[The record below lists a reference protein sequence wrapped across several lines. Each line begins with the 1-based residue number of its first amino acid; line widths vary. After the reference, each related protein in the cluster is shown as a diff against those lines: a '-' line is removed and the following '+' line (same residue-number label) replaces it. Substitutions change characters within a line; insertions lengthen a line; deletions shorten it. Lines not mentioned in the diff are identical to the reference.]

1 MRVCLAACLTLPGDT
16 FAMTAQPA
24 QPAQPAQ
31 IAQIEYPAQPD
42 QPAQLAQAAPSG
54 QRIKP
59 VPAIG
64 LSSLRRLYRPL
75 WRAVEQWIDADG
87 MRMSA
92 AMSFY
97 GILSLAP
104 LLVLLVAVLGW
115 WLDRSYIETSL
126 VNQIRSV
133 VGAQGAQVVQQAIS
147 SAQQPS
153 QGITASV
160 FAFVLLLSGATGV
173 FAELQ
178 NAFERLWRKGS
189 GEVLQQKWWHGA
201 SLRLRGVAYILAI
214 GFLLLV
220 SLAVST
226 FLGLLT
232 GWAGSYWPL
241 EKIAFAINELVSLG
255 FSVGLFVALMR
266 MSTGPKPALRYLV
279 MGATA
284 GAILFAVGKHL
295 MALYLST
302 AAVVSAYGAA
312 GSLVVILMWIYFS
325 SAVLLLSASVA
336 RAWAD
341 EAEKQNAII

>member
-1 MRVCLAACLTLPGDT
+1 
-16 FAMTAQPA
+16 MTAQPA
-24 QPAQPAQ
+24 QPHQPAQ
-31 IAQIEYPAQPD
+31 LAQIAQSAQIEYPAQPG

-75 WRAVEQWIDADG
+75 WRAVEQWIEADG

-189 GEVLQQKWWHGA
+189 GEVLQQNGGMAHRCGC
-201 SLRLRGVAYILAI
+201 
-214 GFLLLV
+214 
-220 SLAVST
+220 AVSPM
-226 FLGLLT
+226 FWPSDFCCWCRWRCQPF
-232 GWAGSYWPL
+232 WA
-241 EKIAFAINELVSLG
+241 F
-255 FSVGLFVALMR
+255 
-266 MSTGPKPALRYLV
+266 
-279 MGATA
+279 
-284 GAILFAVGKHL
+284 
-295 MALYLST
+295 
-302 AAVVSAYGAA
+302 
-312 GSLVVILMWIYFS
+312 
-325 SAVLLLSASVA
+325 
-336 RAWAD
+336 
-341 EAEKQNAII
+341 